1 MPNQQQ
7 IALKR
12 IIQCRKCLLLVVLLA
27 LVGCSEQPDV
37 TQNHSEAA
45 PSSTATSALAGSDN
59 TSIGTVVGLIYISD
73 IH

>member
-1 MPNQQQ
+1 MKHFMQRQT
-7 IALKR
+7 
-12 IIQCRKCLLLVVLLA
+12 CLLLVVLLA